1 MANDFYLDAAAQRA
15 NEIAA
20 ERQAALADLAAH
32 RANGDTQSAA
42 QSVQQLA
49 NLQAEQQ
56 NLQTLCNDYVAAQR
70 PPSPPELSPEER
82 AAKPWHRM
90 DWNDVVEL
98 TKTSKWAKDIR
109 PDDENMIRGWHE
121 VRARRGRGE

>member
-20 ERQAALADLAAH
+20 EKQAALADLAAH
-32 RANGDTQSAA
+32 RANGDTVSAA

-56 NLQTLCNDYVAAQR
+56 NLQSLCNDYVAAQR
-70 PPSPPELSPEER
+70 PPAPPELSAEER
-82 AAKPWHRM
+82 AAKPWSKM
-90 DWNDVVEL
+90 NYDDVLEMA
-98 TKTSKWAKDIR
+98 KTSKYAKDLTWN
-109 PDDENMIRGWHE
+109 DDMQRGYE
-121 VRARRGRGE
+121 ETRRRRSRGE